1 MAPAPRPKS
10 RKVRSE
16 SVDRPPAV
24 AAPDRD
30 RIFRVLDANLNRL
43 REALRVLEDY
53 CRLVCDDPEALNLKD
68 LRHRLRSLAE
78 VGDLHSRCLAGRRAA
93 ADIGRH
99 SFSESEAARRDWP
112 ALLLANCKRA
122 QEAARTLEEV
132 GKLLPDADFSFQ
144 VKNLRFELYEL
155 EARLL
160 SGRRRKVREWFAL
173 DGDACGRKRAA
184 FYLVVD
190 EKFYSGRDLFGD
202 LEEVL
207 AVGVDI
213 LQWRCKSGSDRD
225 FLRKARKARELC
237 RHFETPFVVN
247 DRADIALLVEA
258 DGLHLG
264 QDDLPLAEA
273 RRLVGPGM
281 VIGRSTHSLEQ
292 ALEADREGADYL
304 GFGPIF
310 TTPSKANP
318 DPTVG
323 IDGLV
328 EMLGRVSRPVV
339 AIGGLNENNLEAVVS
354 RSRVPAVA
362 AIRAVLA
369 ADHPA
374 SQTDLLNK
382 LLACQ

>member
-1 MAPAPRPKS
+1 M
-10 RKVRSE
+10 RSE
-16 SVDRPPAV
+16 SDDRSPVA

-30 RIFRVLDANLNRL
+30 RVFRVLDANLNRL

-53 CRLVCDDPEALNLKD
+53 CRLVCDDPEALNLKE
-68 LRHRLRSLAE
+68 LRHRLQSLVE
-78 VGDLHSRCLAGRRAA
+78 TGDLHSRCLAGRRAA
-93 ADIGRH
+93 SDVGSR
-99 SFSESEAARRDWP
+99 SFTASEATRRDWP
-112 ALLLANCKRA
+112 ALLKANCKRA

-132 GKLLPDADFSFQ
+132 GKLLPDVADFSFR
-144 VKNLRFELYEL
+144 VKSLRFELYEL

-160 SGRRRKVREWFAL
+160 GGRRRKVREWFAL
-173 DGDACGRKRAA
+173 DEDASGRKRTA

-190 EKFYSGRDLFGD
+190 EKFYSGYDLLAD

-207 AVGVDI
+207 KVGVDI

-225 FLRKARKARELC
+225 FLRKARKIRELC
-237 RHFETPFVVN
+237 RRFETPFVVN
-247 DRADIALLVEA
+247 DRPDIALLVEA

-292 ALEADREGADYL
+292 ALKADAEGADYL

-328 EMLGRVSRPVV
+328 EMLARVSRPVV
-339 AIGGLNENNLEAVVS
+339 AIGGLDENNLETVVS

-362 AIRAVLA
+362 VIRAVLA

-374 SQTDLLNK
+374 SQTARLNK
-382 LLACQ
+382 LLARQ